1 MIHTALAH
9 LRAQWM
15 GALALFLVIAG
26 GTAYA
31 ANTIGSADVINE
43 SLLSED
49 IQNNGVASIDLDNN
63 RAVKSADVANGH
75 STTRTSPRAHSSI
88 SMPMSATSRPT
99 SASRTRSA
107 GSARGDH
114 LLVTPSS
121 EDARADLSYSMQYPA
136 SSDTAVLQACNPTD
150 DFINEGHAHFN
161 LLVIDAQ

>member
-1 MIHTALAH
+1 
-9 LRAQWM
+9 M
-15 GALALFLVIAG
+15 GAFALFLVIAG

-31 ANTIGSADVINE
+31 ANTIGSSDVINN

-49 IQNNGVASIDLDNN
+49 IKDNAVASIDLDNN
-63 RAVKSADVANGH
+63 RAVRSADVANGQLNDEDIAQGTFVNFDADVGNVPPH
-75 STTRTSPRAHSSI
+75 FCLTNGI
-88 SMPMSATSRPT
+88 SGVGAK
-99 SASRTRSA
+99 
-107 GSARGDH
+107 GDH

-121 EDARADLSYSMQYPA
+121 EDARADLSYSMQYQA